1 MKIENRKAFHEYNIL
16 EQFEAGIALKGQ
28 EVKSIRIGRVSLSDS
43 FCKVTKEEIFVMG
56 MHIAHYESARDVID
70 SKRTRKLL
78 LHKKEIKYLI
88 GKTNEKGLTLI
99 PLSLYFNSR
108 GKAKLRIALC
118 KGKKT
123 YEKRETIKKREMER
137 EIRNFKR

>member
-1 MKIENRKAFHEYNIL
+1 MKIENRKAFYEYNII

-28 EVKSIRIGRVSLSDS
+28 EVKSIRIGKISLTDS
-43 FCKVTKEEIFVMG
+43 FCKVAREEIFVMG
-56 MHIAHYESARDVID
+56 MHIAQYESAREKLDP
-70 SKRTRKLL
+70 KRTRKLL

-88 GKTNEKGLTLI
+88 GKVSEKGLTLI

-123 YEKRETIKKREMER
+123 YEKRETIKKREQER
-137 EIRNFKR
+137 EIREYKG